1 MVDVCMKY
9 QNYFFGRKNKK
20 EDSNEK
26 CGIAIMTT
34 VAIISAF
41 DSFRVCIK

>member
-1 MVDVCMKY
+1 MSVMKY
-9 QNYFFGRKNKK
+9 QKYFFRRKNKK

-26 CGIAIMTT
+26 RSIAIMTT